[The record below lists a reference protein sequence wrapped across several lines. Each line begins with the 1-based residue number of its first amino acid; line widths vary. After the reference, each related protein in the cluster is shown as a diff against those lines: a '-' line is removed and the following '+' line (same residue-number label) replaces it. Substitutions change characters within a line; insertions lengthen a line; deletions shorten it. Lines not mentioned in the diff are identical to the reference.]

1 MKSWIAKS
9 STHVF
14 SVPFRRSVNKVFSCV
29 ISGAW
34 SPRST
39 TSESSR
45 QTSASKWW
53 ARQVGTKSSS
63 GPTRPSPLS
72 RSTGGFNRIDTL
84 SNMFPNMLESFKKIK
99 LFKKGSIKRG
109 CFLVI
114 CDLCVCQFMWTNQ
127 CMTAFSVHRDYGADA
142 GGAHLL
148 ARGHELPVRNVQ
160 VPERHPEGLPTHLQL
175 RRVQRW
181 NRHYN
186 YRRDGCLNGSGVG
199 T

>member
-1 MKSWIAKS
+1 
-9 STHVF
+9 
-14 SVPFRRSVNKVFSCV
+14 
-29 ISGAW
+29 
-34 SPRST
+34 
-39 TSESSR
+39 
-45 QTSASKWW
+45 
-53 ARQVGTKSSS
+53 
-63 GPTRPSPLS
+63 
-72 RSTGGFNRIDTL
+72 
-84 SNMFPNMLESFKKIK
+84 
-99 LFKKGSIKRG
+99 
-109 CFLVI
+109 
-114 CDLCVCQFMWTNQ
+114 
-127 CMTAFSVHRDYGADA
+127 MTAFSVHRDYGADA